1 MLNTR
6 RLMVLFAAAVTML
19 AAQPRT
25 VVFEF
30 EPVMVDT
37 GVTKVI
43 SSLLRDRLTDS
54 RVFAVVQPPAGI
66 GILPVEA
73 AESLARALGAE
84 KLVMGNVTR
93 VGMKYM
99 VSYKL
104 LDASTGAVELS
115 DRTSVES
122 ENDFDVLTTRIAGS
136 LKAGKSYQASLQL
149 GGIGEQ
155 EGVEPRT
162 RQPYSSVLFTTG
174 YTFPISHS
182 LPYDPGTMLFTLD
195 AAVTYEAPTF
205 LAEGQ
210 MGIMRG
216 KQGLT
221 DLHFEM
227 LAHRLFSLKDV
238 APFLGGA
245 VGVHRMSFS
254 PDYPLPARNDDG
266 LSLTASGGL
275 LFFRTYYFRA
285 IADARATVLFTQD
298 FGTMTSAGLG
308 FGLTSPGFGP
318 EGTVKTPP
326 ACIYGTLGA
335 FFITGLIVALTQ

>member
-1 MLNTR
+1 MQSMR
-6 RLMVLFAAAVTML
+6 RLALLFATAVTML

-25 VVFEF
+25 LVFQF
-30 EPVMVDT
+30 QPVMVDSS
-37 GVTKVI
+37 VTTVI
-43 SSLLRDRLTDS
+43 SSLLRDRMTDS
-54 RVFAVVQPPAGI
+54 RAFAVVEPPAGI

-73 AESLARALGAE
+73 AESLARALGVE
-84 KLVMGNVTR
+84 KLVMGKVTR

-99 VSYKL
+99 VSYEL
-104 LDASTGAVELS
+104 LNASTGVIELS

-122 ENDFDVLTTRIAGS
+122 ENEFDVLTTRIAAS
-136 LKAGKSYQASLQL
+136 LKAGKPYQASLEL
-149 GGIGEQ
+149 GAVGEQ

-174 YTFPISHS
+174 YTFPISHR

-216 KQGLT
+216 KQGFT
-221 DLHFEM
+221 DLHFDM
-227 LAHRLFSLKDV
+227 LAHRLYSLKDV
-238 APFLGGA
+238 APFLGGGI
-245 VGVHRMSFS
+245 GVHRMSFS
-254 PDYPLPARNDDG
+254 PDYPLASRNDDG

-275 LFFRTYYFRA
+275 LLFRTYYFRA

-308 FGLTSPGFGP
+308 FGLTSPGLGP
-318 EGTVKTPP
+318 EGTVRTPA